1 MTASDTAASYEDTSV
16 AAESGGLMLRQ
27 RASRRAV
34 MRGALLG
41 GAGLAAAAL
50 IGCGD
55 GDDDD
60 DGAAPAATAAPTTAP
75 TAAPTATAAPTE
87 PPLSEAAQGVRALNA
102 QAEKDGAPFP
112 YDFEEP
118 DTPPKAGGILKM
130 AYRFDIGSWDQ
141 SKVGV
146 VGTTLYNQAAYNRL
160 VGFKHGPGVSKFLNE
175 IEPELAQT
183 WELSDDGLT
192 YTFNIVPG
200 IKYPNV
206 APVNGR
212 DFTSAD
218 IKFVYERHGQE
229 ETSVHKQ
236 YFSLVSAVETPNDD
250 TLVVRLSQPSPDFL
264 VGLALRWNVIYPR
277 EPVDNGTIDTQ
288 LPVGTGPLIT
298 TEAVPS
304 SHVTMESNP
313 DYWEG
318 KPLLDGLDVRIMPD
332 ENAQLAAFRAGQVD
346 LAAMPSDLATLHSV
360 HEETN
365 NQQVNDPILMA
376 TNSVGFQL
384 KNPKFSDVRVRRALG
399 LALRRDQLLDIL
411 YDGSGLFV
419 PVTAWPFVLDAIPD
433 SKEFGAYWHY
443 DADEAKKLLSAAGAE
458 DLEFP
463 LLASDRLLRG
473 IGTREMEILQ
483 QQWAEIGVKM
493 ELQVVDYSEYNR
505 QWFGNNFEEVASGTA
520 TVAPTA
526 DGFFFDQVHP
536 SAVTNRWGIDDAEV
550 TDWAERQKVELDP
563 DARRELHVRIFDKVL
578 DQVYRIERTA
588 PFPNNTQQ
596 NWVRNFRF
604 SYPFISHHWVYEWGD
619 QFHTGWL
626 DRA

>member
-1 MTASDTAASYEDTSV
+1 MTASDTAARYEETSD
-16 AAESGGLMLRQ
+16 AEERGGLMLRH

-55 GDDDD
+55 DDDD

-75 TAAPTATAAPTE
+75 TAAATATAAPTE
-87 PPLSEAAQGVRALNA
+87 APLSEAAQGVRALNA

-118 DTPPKAGGILKM
+118 DKPPKAGGILKM

-146 VGTTLYNQAAYNRL
+146 VGTTIYNQAAYNRL
-160 VGFKHGPGVSKFLNE
+160 VGFRHGPGVSKFLNE

-183 WELSDDGLT
+183 WELSGDGLT
-192 YTFNIVPG
+192 YTFNIAPG

-218 IKFVYERHGQE
+218 IKFVYDRHGQE

-236 YFSLVSAVETPNDD
+236 YFSLVSAIETPNDN
-250 TLVVRLSQPSPDFL
+250 TLVVRLTEPSPDFL

-277 EPVDNGTIDTQ
+277 EPVDDGTIDTQ
-288 LPVGTGPLIT
+288 LAVGTGPLIT

-304 SHVTMESNP
+304 SHVKMESNP

-318 KPLLDGLDVRIMPD
+318 KPLLDGFEVQIMPD
-332 ENAQLAAFRAGQVD
+332 EQAQLAAFRAGQVD
-346 LAAMPSDLATLHSV
+346 LAAMPTDLETLRSV

-376 TNSVGFQL
+376 SNSVGFQL
-384 KNPKFSDVRVRRALG
+384 KNPKFADVRVRRALG
-399 LALRRDQLLDIL
+399 LALRRDQFIDIL
-411 YDGSGLFV
+411 FGGYALYV

-433 SKEFGAYWHY
+433 NKEFGGYWHY
-443 DADEAKKLLSAAGAE
+443 DADEAKKLLSAAGQE

-483 QQWAEIGVKM
+483 QQWAEIGVSM

-505 QWFGNNFEEVASGTA
+505 QWWGNNFEEVASGTA

-526 DGFFFDQVHP
+526 DGFFDQVHP
-536 SAVTNRWGIDDAEV
+536 SVVTNRWGIDDAEI
-550 TDWAERQKVELDP
+550 TDWAERQKVELDA
-563 DARRELHVRIFDKVL
+563 DARKELHTRIFNKVL
-578 DQVYRIERTA
+578 DEVYRIERIS

-596 NWVRNFRF
+596 HWVRNFRF

-626 DRA
+626 DRD

>member
-1 MTASDTAASYEDTSV
+1 MTTSDTAASYEDTSV

-87 PPLSEAAQGVRALNA
+87 APLSEAAQSVRALNA

-118 DTPPKAGGILKM
+118 DKPPKAGGILKM

-160 VGFKHGPGVSKFLNE
+160 VGFRHGPGVSKFLTE
-175 IEPELAQT
+175 LEPELAQT
-183 WELSDDGLT
+183 WELSEDGLT
-192 YTFNIVPG
+192 YTFNIASG

-206 APVNGR
+206 PPVNGR

-218 IKFVYERHGQE
+218 IQFVYERHGQE

-277 EPVDNGTIDTQ
+277 EPVDDGTIDTQ

-304 SHVTMESNP
+304 SHVKMESNP

-399 LALRRDQLLDIL
+399 LALRREQLLDIL
-411 YDGSGLFV
+411 YDGFGLFV